1 MAYSFESS
9 EFGEERNDKLTVE
22 LTNGITGKVNAF
34 IDLKVGGKL
43 HYSTNGKTY
52 DIECVEVTHNYN
64 RQCYC
69 CFFCHNIEGCGTMR
83 CNPDSRADRKYVKFR
98 IIK

>member
-1 MAYSFESS
+1 MAYSFEPS

-34 IDLKVGGKL
+34 IDLKVGGRL

-52 DIECVEVTHNYN
+52 DIECVEVTRNYS

-69 CFFCHNIEGCGTMR
+69 CFFCHKIEGCEMMR
-83 CNPDSRADRKYVKFR
+83 CNPYSRADRKCVKFR